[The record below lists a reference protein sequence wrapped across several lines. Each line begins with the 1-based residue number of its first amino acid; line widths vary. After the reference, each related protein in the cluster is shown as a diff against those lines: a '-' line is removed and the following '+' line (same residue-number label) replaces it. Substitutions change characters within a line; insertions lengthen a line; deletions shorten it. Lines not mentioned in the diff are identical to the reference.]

1 MRARRFTRA
10 DRLLIRV
17 GFRAPGW
24 AVLLLAGMCAAA
36 ASSLLVPASLG
47 TVVNTVITHRD
58 ATPATVRLAAILLA
72 GALGSLAAG
81 FAGPSILAR
90 STAWLGRRLF
100 GHVISLGM
108 RGQADF
114 PPGDMTSRLLDNI
127 PAATDAALSALE
139 IAMSLVTSLGAV
151 AALWLTDWL
160 LGVVFLVA
168 AGPAVMMTR
177 SSMRGA
183 QDIFLRYQRAQG
195 RIASGLSE
203 ALAGIRTIQSSGTTG
218 LEVGRIL
225 RPLPELAAAG
235 AAMWGVWRRV
245 TWRASLC
252 FALMELA
259 VLATAGWEVAAGR
272 LSPGGWLAAAGY
284 TTLALGVFGSID
296 AIMGIAHSRAA
307 AVRVTEVLETP
318 PAGPGN
324 GTARLGAGGGDLTFR
339 HVTVRS
345 GARRILDGL
354 DLHIPAGVTV
364 AVVGRSGTGKT
375 TLAALVGRLTD
386 PDEGDVLLDGTPVS
400 CLLPAELHRGVAYA
414 FAEPACLG
422 KTVADDIGYGSPPVA
437 RADIERAARLA
448 RAHDF
453 IARLPG
459 GYDTPMAQA
468 PLSGGERQR
477 LGIARAFLRAARVLV
492 LDDATS
498 SLDTA
503 TEAQVNGAI
512 QELRAAQTTLIVA
525 HRAGTA
531 AHADAVIWLDDGR
544 VRGMAPHRDLWRD
557 PAYRAVFC
565 GDNAAERADA
575 AGDPDER

>member
-375 TLAALVGRLTD
+375 TLAALVGRLHRSGRRRRPARWD
-386 PDEGDVLLDGTPVS
+386 ARFLSPARGAAPWRRVRVRRAG
-400 CLLPAELHRGVAYA
+400 LPGEDRGGRHR
-414 FAEPACLG
+414 LR
-422 KTVADDIGYGSPPVA
+422 I
-437 RADIERAARLA
+437 AARGQG
-448 RAHDF
+448 R
-453 IARLPG
+453 
-459 GYDTPMAQA
+459 
-468 PLSGGERQR
+468 
-477 LGIARAFLRAARVLV
+477 
-492 LDDATS
+492 
-498 SLDTA
+498 
-503 TEAQVNGAI
+503 
-512 QELRAAQTTLIVA
+512 
-525 HRAGTA
+525 HRAGRPVGARARFHRA
-531 AHADAVIWLDDGR
+531 APRRIRHAHGPGAV
-544 VRGMAPHRDLWRD
+544 VRWGAAAARYREGLPARGARTRARRRDLEPRHGDRSTGQRGDSGTACSPDYAHRGSPGW
-557 PAYRAVFC
+557 YRRPRGRCHLA
-565 GDNAAERADA
+565 R
-575 AGDPDER
+575 